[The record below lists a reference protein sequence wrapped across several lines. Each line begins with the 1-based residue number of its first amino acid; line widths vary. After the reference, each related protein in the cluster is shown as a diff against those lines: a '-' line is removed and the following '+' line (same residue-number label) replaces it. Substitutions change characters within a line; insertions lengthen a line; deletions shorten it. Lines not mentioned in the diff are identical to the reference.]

1 MLSIQ
6 NVSKQFGGITA
17 IKDVSFTIERE
28 EIVGLVGPNGAGKST
43 LLNVISGVY
52 LPSSGSVI
60 FDGTDITDLRP
71 NKVCKLGI
79 AKTFQL
85 VHSFPELTALQ
96 NVLVGAVFGNS
107 EKISLKE
114 AEAKAEEKLDYV
126 GYPREKIRY
135 PVKNL
140 NVVEL
145 KRIQLARALA
155 TDPKLILLDEVTT
168 GLNPKESNDAISLI
182 QKIRESGITILMVEH
197 VMRIIMNVS
206 DRIVVLHHGE
216 KIAEGMPEEIA
227 KDETVITSYLGEKK
241 DTEVVILDY
250 A

>member
-6 NVSKQFGGITA
+6 KVSKRFAGITA
-17 IKDVSFTIERE
+17 IKDVSFEIDRN

-43 LLNVISGVY
+43 LLNIVSGVY
-52 LPSSGSVI
+52 LPSSGSI
-60 FDGTDITDLRP
+60 FFDGSDITNLSPDR
-71 NKVCKLGI
+71 VCKLGI

-85 VHSFPELTALQ
+85 VRSFPELTALQ
-96 NVLVGAVFGNS
+96 NVTVGAMFGNS
-107 EKISLKE
+107 VKLSMTDARAKAAAKLEFAGYPKEKIHF
-114 AEAKAEEKLDYV
+114 
-126 GYPREKIRY
+126 

-155 TDPKLILLDEVTT
+155 TEPKLLLLDEVTT
-168 GLNPKESNDAISLI
+168 GLNPSESNDAISLI

-197 VMRIIMNVS
+197 VMRVIMNVS

-216 KIAEGMPEEIA
+216 KIAEGTPAEIA
-227 KDETVITSYLGEKK
+227 KDETVISSYLGEKA
-241 DTEVVILDY
+241 Y
-250 A
+250 M

>member
-6 NVSKQFGGITA
+6 KVSKHFDGITA
-17 IKDVSFTIERE
+17 IKDVSCKIEKG

-43 LLNVISGVY
+43 LLNVVSGVY
-52 LPSSGSVI
+52 TPSSGTVI
-60 FDGTDITDLRP
+60 FDGTDITNQSP

-96 NVLVGAVFGNS
+96 NVLVGALFGNS
-107 EKISLKE
+107 ENISLKE
-114 AEAKAEEKLDYV
+114 AETKAKEQLEYV
-126 GYPREKIRY
+126 GYPQDKIQY

-168 GLNPKESNDAISLI
+168 GLNPRESNDAISLI

-206 DRIVVLHHGE
+206 DRIIVLHHGE
-216 KIAEGMPEEIA
+216 KIAEGIPEEIA
-227 KDETVITSYLGEKK
+227 KDEKVISSYLGEK
-241 DTEVVILDY
+241 TY
-250 A
+250 R

>member
-1 MLSIQ
+1 MLSIH

-17 IKDVSFTIERE
+17 IKDVSFEME
-28 EIVGLVGPNGAGKST
+28 KGEIVGLVGPNGAGKST
-43 LLNVISGVY
+43 LLNIVSGVY
-52 LPSSGSVI
+52 LPSSGTVI
-60 FDGTDITDLRP
+60 FGGEDITYLKP

-85 VHSFPELTALQ
+85 VQSFPQLTAIQ
-96 NVLVGAVFGNS
+96 NVTVGALFGNS
-107 EKISLKE
+107 EKISMKE
-114 AEAKAEEKLDYV
+114 AEGKAEEKLEYV
-126 GYPREKIRY
+126 GYPRDKINY

-168 GLNPKESNDAISLI
+168 GLNPKESNTAISLI

-206 DRIVVLHHGE
+206 DRVVVLHHGK
-216 KIAEGMPEEIA
+216 KIAEGTPEAIT
-227 KDETVITSYLGEKK
+227 KDEKVISSYLGEK
-241 DTEVVILDY
+241 TY
-250 A
+250 M

>member
-6 NVSKQFGGITA
+6 SVSKQFDGITA
-17 IKDVSFTIERE
+17 IKDVSFTLDKD

-43 LLNVISGVY
+43 LLNVISGIY
-52 LPSSGSVI
+52 LPTSGSVI
-60 FDGTDITDLRP
+60 FDGTDITNLSP
-71 NKVCKLGI
+71 SKVCKLGI

-85 VHSFPELTALQ
+85 VQSFPELTALQ

-107 EKISLKE
+107 AKISLSE

-126 GYPREKIRY
+126 GFSREKIRY

-145 KRIQLARALA
+145 KRVQLARALA

-216 KIAEGMPEEIA
+216 KIAEDRPEEIA
-227 KDETVITSYLGEKK
+227 KNEKVINSYLGEK
-241 DTEVVILDY
+241 TY
-250 A
+250 R

>member
-1 MLSIQ
+1 MLSIH

-17 IKDVSFTIERE
+17 IKDVSFEME
-28 EIVGLVGPNGAGKST
+28 KGEIVGLVGPNGAGKST
-43 LLNVISGVY
+43 LLNIVSGVY
-52 LPSSGSVI
+52 LPSSGTVI
-60 FDGTDITDLRP
+60 FDGEDITYLKPD
-71 NKVCKLGI
+71 KVCKLGI

-85 VHSFPELTALQ
+85 VQSFPHLTAIQ
-96 NVLVGAVFGNS
+96 NVTVGALFGNS
-107 EKISLKE
+107 EEISMKE
-114 AEAKAEEKLDYV
+114 AEGKAEEELEYV
-126 GYPREKIRY
+126 GYPRDKMNY

-206 DRIVVLHHGE
+206 DRVVVLHHGK
-216 KIAEGMPEEIA
+216 KIAEGTPEEIA
-227 KDETVITSYLGEKK
+227 NDEKVISSYLGEK
-241 DTEVVILDY
+241 TY
-250 A
+250 M

>member
-6 NVSKQFGGITA
+6 KVSKRFAGITA
-17 IKDVSFTIERE
+17 IKDVSFEIEQN

-43 LLNVISGVY
+43 LLNIVSGVY
-52 LPSSGSVI
+52 LPSSGSI
-60 FDGTDITDLRP
+60 FFDGSDITNLSPD
-71 NKVCKLGI
+71 KVCKLGI

-85 VHSFPELTALQ
+85 VRSFPELTALQ
-96 NVLVGAVFGNS
+96 NVTVGAMFGNS
-107 EKISLKE
+107 VKLSMNDARAKAAAKLEFAGYPKEKIH
-114 AEAKAEEKLDYV
+114 
-126 GYPREKIRY
+126 Y

-155 TDPKLILLDEVTT
+155 TEPKLLLLDEVTT
-168 GLNPKESNDAISLI
+168 GLNPSESNDAISLI

-197 VMRIIMNVS
+197 VMRVIMNVS

-216 KIAEGMPEEIA
+216 KIAEGTPAEIA
-227 KDETVITSYLGEKK
+227 KDEKVINSYLGEKA
-241 DTEVVILDY
+241 Y
-250 A
+250 M

>member
-6 NVSKQFGGITA
+6 QVGKQFEGITA
-17 IKDVSFTIERE
+17 IKDVSFEIEE
-28 EIVGLVGPNGAGKST
+28 GEIVGLVGPNGAGKST
-43 LLNVISGVY
+43 LLNVVSGVY
-52 LPSSGSVI
+52 LPSAGTII
-60 FDGTDITDLRP
+60 FDGGDITDLSP
-71 NKVCKLGI
+71 DKVCKLGI

-96 NVLVGAVFGNS
+96 NVLVGALFGNS
-107 EKISLKE
+107 EKINMKE
-114 AEAKAEEKLDYV
+114 AEETAEEKLDYV
-126 GYPREKIRY
+126 GYPMDKIQY

-145 KRIQLARALA
+145 KRIQLARALS
-155 TDPKLILLDEVTT
+155 TDPKLLLLDEVTT

-182 QKIRESGITILMVEH
+182 QRIRESGITILMVEH

-216 KIAEGMPEEIA
+216 KIAEGTPEEIA
-227 KDETVITSYLGEKK
+227 KDEKVISSYLGEK
-241 DTEVVILDY
+241 TY
-250 A
+250 M

>member
-6 NVSKQFGGITA
+6 KVSKRFAGITA
-17 IKDVSFTIERE
+17 IKDVSFEIERT

-52 LPSSGSVI
+52 PPSSGSIV
-60 FDGTDITDLRP
+60 FDGNDITNLSPDT
-71 NKVCKLGI
+71 VCKLGI

-85 VHSFPELTALQ
+85 VRSFPELTALQ
-96 NVLVGAVFGNS
+96 NVTVGALFGDSVKLSMS
-107 EKISLKE
+107 E
-114 AEAKAEEKLDYV
+114 ARAKAVAKLEFA
-126 GYPREKIRY
+126 GYPKEKVHY

-140 NVVEL
+140 TVVEL

-155 TDPKLILLDEVTT
+155 TEPKLLLLDEVTT
-168 GLNPKESNDAISLI
+168 GLNPSESNDAISLI

-197 VMRIIMNVS
+197 VMRVIMNVS

-216 KIAEGMPEEIA
+216 KIAEGTPVEIA
-227 KDETVITSYLGEKK
+227 NDETVISSYLGEK
-241 DTEVVILDY
+241 TY
-250 A
+250 M

>member
-1 MLSIQ
+1 MIMMLSIQ
-6 NVSKQFGGITA
+6 NVSKHFDGITA
-17 IKDVSFTIERE
+17 IKDVSFNVEKE

-52 LPSSGSVI
+52 LPSSGSII
-60 FDGTDITDLRP
+60 FDGTDITNKSPD
-71 NKVCKLGI
+71 KVCKQGI

-96 NVLVGAVFGNS
+96 NVTVGALFGNS
-107 EKISLKE
+107 EKTNMKE
-114 AEAKAEEKLDYV
+114 ARDKAEENLEYV
-126 GYPREKIRY
+126 GYPADKIHY

-145 KRIQLARALA
+145 KRVQLARALA
-155 TDPKLILLDEVTT
+155 TAPKLLLLDEVTT
-168 GLNPKESNDAISLI
+168 GLNPKESNDAVSLI

-216 KIAEGMPEEIA
+216 KIAEGTPEEIA
-227 KDETVITSYLGEKK
+227 KDEKVISSYLGRK
-241 DTEVVILDY
+241 TYI
-250 A
+250 

>member
-60 FDGTDITDLRP
+60 FDGMDITDLRP

-216 KIAEGMPEEIA
+216 KIAEGTPEEIA

-241 DTEVVILDY
+241 THR
-250 A
+250 

>member
-60 FDGTDITDLRP
+60 FDGMDITDLRP

-114 AEAKAEEKLDYV
+114 AEEKAEEKLDYV
-126 GYPREKIRY
+126 GYPRDKIQY
-135 PVKNL
+135 AVKNL

-227 KDETVITSYLGEKK
+227 KDEKVITSYLGEKK
-241 DTEVVILDY
+241 DT
-250 A
+250 

>member
-1 MLSIQ
+1 MLSIR

-17 IKDVSFTIERE
+17 IKDVSFTLEKE

-52 LPSSGSVI
+52 LPSSGAVI
-60 FDGTDITDLRP
+60 FDGMDITDLRP

-114 AEAKAEEKLDYV
+114 AEEKAEEKLDYV
-126 GYPREKIRY
+126 GYPRDKIQY
-135 PVKNL
+135 AVKNL

-182 QKIRESGITILMVEH
+182 QKIRKSGITILMVEH

-216 KIAEGMPEEIA
+216 KIAEGTPEEIA

-241 DTEVVILDY
+241 THR
-250 A
+250 

>member
-6 NVSKQFGGITA
+6 KVSKHFDGITA
-17 IKDVSFTIERE
+17 IKDVSCKIEKG

-43 LLNVISGVY
+43 LLNVVSGVY
-52 LPSSGSVI
+52 TPSSGTVI
-60 FDGTDITDLRP
+60 FDGTDITNQSP
-71 NKVCKLGI
+71 NKICKLGI

-96 NVLVGAVFGNS
+96 NVLVGALFGNS
-107 EKISLKE
+107 ENISLKE
-114 AEAKAEEKLDYV
+114 AETKAEEKLEYV
-126 GYPREKIRY
+126 AYPRDKIHY

-168 GLNPKESNDAISLI
+168 GLNPRESNDAISLI

-206 DRIVVLHHGE
+206 DRIIVLHHGE
-216 KIAEGMPEEIA
+216 KIAEGIPEEIA
-227 KDETVITSYLGEKK
+227 KDEKVISSYLGEK
-241 DTEVVILDY
+241 THR
-250 A
+250 

>member
-1 MLSIQ
+1 MLSIH

-17 IKDVSFTIERE
+17 IKDVSFEME
-28 EIVGLVGPNGAGKST
+28 KGEIVGLVGPNGAGKST
-43 LLNVISGVY
+43 LLNIVSGVY
-52 LPSSGSVI
+52 LPSSGTVI
-60 FDGTDITDLRP
+60 FDGEDITYLKP

-85 VHSFPELTALQ
+85 VQSFPELTAVQ
-96 NVLVGAVFGNS
+96 NVTVGALFGNS
-107 EKISLKE
+107 EQISMKE
-114 AEAKAEEKLDYV
+114 AEEKAEEELEYV
-126 GYPREKIRY
+126 GYPRDKINY

-168 GLNPKESNDAISLI
+168 GLNPKESNTAISLI

-206 DRIVVLHHGE
+206 DRVVVLHHGK
-216 KIAEGMPEEIA
+216 KIAEGTPEEIT
-227 KDETVITSYLGEKK
+227 KDEKVISSYLGEK
-241 DTEVVILDY
+241 TY
-250 A
+250 M